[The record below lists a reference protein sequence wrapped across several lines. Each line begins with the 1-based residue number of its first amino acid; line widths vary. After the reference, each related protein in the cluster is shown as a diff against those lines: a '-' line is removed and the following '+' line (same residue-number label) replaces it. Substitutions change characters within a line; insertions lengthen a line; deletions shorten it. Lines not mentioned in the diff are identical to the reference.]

1 MHTIAL
7 KFYCILLLI
16 FISHNINGK
25 EQHNEKINID
35 LIVEAKHILTMD
47 ASNTILE
54 NSSIAI
60 NEGLI
65 IEIADIRQ
73 INAKY
78 TSDNHI
84 LGQIFMKLPPFW
96 RAIMDYKAPKDEE
109 EVTRKRIYQ
118 HQIQEKFLGQ
128 LIVN

>member
-16 FISHNINGK
+16 FISHNVNGK

-84 LGQIFMKLPPFW
+84 LGENRILPETNNE
-96 RAIMDYKAPKDEE
+96 DYILIENGGAYGYTMSSNYNLRPPADEFIIKYE
-109 EVTRKRIYQ
+109 
-118 HQIQEKFLGQ
+118 
-128 LIVN
+128 

>member
-1 MHTIAL
+1 MHTITP

-25 EQHNEKINID
+25 EQPNEKIDID

-60 NEGLI
+60 NKGLI
-65 IEIADIRQ
+65 TKMVI
-73 INAKY
+73 
-78 TSDNHI
+78 
-84 LGQIFMKLPPFW
+84 
-96 RAIMDYKAPKDEE
+96 
-109 EVTRKRIYQ
+109 
-118 HQIQEKFLGQ
+118 
-128 LIVN
+128 